1 MENEQVVRE
10 VSPAGDRE
18 GVFVAGV
25 AGHLIPA
32 GDGEGVC
39 LVGVAGMC

>member
-1 MENEQVVRE
+1 MSRWSGKLV
-10 VSPAGDRE
+10 PAGDRE